1 MNPLLVIIA
10 TLTVAAIV
18 AAFVWLA
25 LLLVL
30 QLAHLDGDE

>member
-10 TLTVAAIV
+10 TLAIAAI
-18 AAFVWLA
+18 VWLA

-30 QLAHLDGDE
+30 HLAHLDGDE

>member
-10 TLTVAAIV
+10 TLVIAAI
-18 AAFVWLA
+18 VWLA

>member
-10 TLTVAAIV
+10 ALAIAAIV